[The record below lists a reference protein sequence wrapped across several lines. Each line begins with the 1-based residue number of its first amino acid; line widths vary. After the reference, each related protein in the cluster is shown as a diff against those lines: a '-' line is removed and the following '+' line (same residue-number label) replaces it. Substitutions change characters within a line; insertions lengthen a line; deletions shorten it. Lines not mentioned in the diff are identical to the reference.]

1 MNVIAKVLFAEG
13 RHNIRLYLHPTLDLF
28 LIFPSFLWSSV
39 WSRLVIIRQ
48 FEYHHFI
55 KDVKY
60 SFTSGRKDFL
70 KCWKA
75 PKYYSQDCLKIS
87 ILVLY
92 TLINDCNL
100 WRCFNVCSKKSNLSA
115 KTPLT
120 EAELHFSTKI
130 KYPKKSLQKT
140 FKIGTF
146 SDFPH
151 FISAWN
157 VWESHWSY
165 SKQKYVEVW
174 KRLRIVISKK
184 IFK

>member
-1 MNVIAKVLFAEG
+1 MLLQKFYLQREDTILGFISIQ
-13 RHNIRLYLHPTLDLF
+13 HWTLSLYIPISYDL
-28 LIFPSFLWSSV
+28 PSEVV
-39 WSRLVIIRQ
+39 WQLIRQ
-48 FEYHHFI
+48 LEYHHFI
-55 KDVKY
+55 KDAKY
-60 SFTSGRKDFL
+60 SFTSVIKDFL

-130 KYPKKSLQKT
+130 RYPKKFLQKT

-146 SDFPH
+146 FDFPH
-151 FISAWN
+151 FISVWN
-157 VWESHWSY
+157 VWENHWSY

-174 KRLRIVISKK
+174 KRLRTVISKK